1 MPGVGHRELWRFS
14 SWRGGKFR
22 ALFKGDARSQD
33 TWPQAVGQDR
43 ARGMAGGM
51 ANQTERSDIMQ
62 HSDCYI
68 RTLGISGPVL
78 EEGDS
83 KMN

>member
-1 MPGVGHRELWRFS
+1 MPGVGHRELWRFL
-14 SWRGGKFR
+14 SWRGGKLR
-22 ALFKGDARSQD
+22 ALFKGDVRSQE

-43 ARGMAGGM
+43 ARGMAS
-51 ANQTERSDIMQ
+51 QTERSRIMQ

-68 RTLGISGPVL
+68 HTLGVSGPVL
-78 EEGDS
+78 EEGDC